1 VVRPDPIHPEG
12 LTAVA
17 TYTYG
22 NDPNHFVEVPDPDRA
37 NQTIRPAPGLA
48 VQVRDHNTMAALP
61 DIVTGGYGY
70 VAFTSTA
77 SSVRVSTDAF
87 ATFKVLR
94 GQEALDAALSA
105 GVDATQAAT
114 DAGTALT
121 KVNALDSRVA
131 TLEAGGGTTG
141 GGTTF
146 SGTVD
151 WNTQVL
157 NKPTLTANA
166 LGALPAS
173 ARATPNGVVP
183 TDGNNLAPIGFLPVG
198 TAATQV
204 AAGSHVHSTSWASMP
219 AGATVRV
226 FETSPGQYPA
236 PPTTRADIGRIFY
249 GSIRPTTAQ
258 GLQANDEWRNTG
270 AA

>member
-22 NDPNHFVEVPDPDRA
+22 HSSNDFVEIPDPNVA
-37 NQTIRPAPGLA
+37 NQTRRPDVGLA
-48 VQVRDHNTMAALP
+48 VQVRDAYTQADLP
-61 DIVTGGYGY
+61 GTTSGPFGYL
-70 VAFTSTA
+70 AFTVGSA
-77 SSVRVSTDAF
+77 AVRVSTDGF
-87 ATFKVLR
+87 ATWRELYGEEAVR
-94 GQEALDAALSA
+94 GALTAA
-105 GVDATQAAT
+105 VDATQAAT

-131 TLEAGGGTTG
+131 TLETGGGTTG
-141 GGTTF
+141 GGTSF

-151 WNTQVL
+151 WVTQVT
-157 NKPTLTANA
+157 NKPTLTAA
-166 LGALPAS
+166 AVGALPVTARGS
-173 ARATPNGVVP
+173 AEGVAPLSGGLVP
-183 TDGNNLAPIGFLPVG
+183 FGNLPVG

-226 FETSPGQYPA
+226 FETSPGQYPTV
-236 PPTTRADIGRIFY
+236 PTTRADIGRIFY

>member
-1 VVRPDPIHPEG
+1 
-12 LTAVA
+12 VA
-17 TYTYG
+17 DYTYG
-22 NDPNHFVEVPDPDRA
+22 NDPNHYVEVPNPA
-37 NQTIRPAPGLA
+37 AAGQTIRPPSGTAVLVRNADTLA
-48 VQVRDHNTMAALP
+48 DLP
-61 DIVTGGYGY
+61 ATTTGMYGY
-70 VAFTSTA
+70 LAFTSTA
-77 SSVRVSTDAF
+77 PAIRVSADAWVTYRVLYGEE
-87 ATFKVLR
+87 ALR
-94 GQEALDAALSA
+94 GAIRA

-131 TLEAGGGTTG
+131 TLETG
-141 GGTTF
+141 GGTTAGGTSF

-151 WNTQVL
+151 WNTQVT
-157 NKPTLTANA
+157 NKPALTAA
-166 LGALPAS
+166 VVGALPVTARGS
-173 ARATPNGVVP
+173 AEGVAPLSGGLVP
-183 TDGNNLAPIGFLPVG
+183 FGNLPVG

-249 GSIRPTTAQ
+249 GSIRPTIAQ

>member
-1 VVRPDPIHPEG
+1 
-12 LTAVA
+12 VA

-22 NDPNHFVEVPDPDRA
+22 NDPNHFVEIPDPDRP
-37 NQTIRPAPGLA
+37 NQTIRPALGLA
-48 VQVRDHNTMAALP
+48 VQVRDHNTMAVLP

-105 GVDATQAAT
+105 GVDATQAAP
-114 DAGTALT
+114 
-121 KVNALDSRVA
+121 V
-131 TLEAGGGTTG
+131 
-141 GGTTF
+141 
-146 SGTVD
+146 
-151 WNTQVL
+151 
-157 NKPTLTANA
+157 
-166 LGALPAS
+166 GALPVTARGS
-173 ARATPNGVVP
+173 AEGVAPLSGGLVP
-183 TDGNNLAPIGFLPVG
+183 FGNLPVG

>member
-1 VVRPDPIHPEG
+1 VVRPDPIHAEG

-141 GGTTF
+141 GGATF

-151 WNTQVL
+151 WNTQVT
-157 NKPTLTANA
+157 NKPTLNA
-166 LGALPAS
+166 AAVGALPVTARGS
-173 ARATPNGVVP
+173 AEGVAPLSGGLVP
-183 TDGNNLAPIGFLPVG
+183 FGNLPVG

-204 AAGSHVHSTSWASMP
+204 AAGSHVHSASWASMP